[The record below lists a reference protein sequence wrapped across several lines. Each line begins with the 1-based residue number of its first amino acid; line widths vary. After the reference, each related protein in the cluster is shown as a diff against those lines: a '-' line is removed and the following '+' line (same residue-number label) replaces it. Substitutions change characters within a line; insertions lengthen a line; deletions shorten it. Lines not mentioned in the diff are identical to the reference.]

1 MAETG
6 MWAYIYF
13 GHEIWFIHVY
23 VAQLFFFFGGGTPQI
38 PRLCVYPD
46 RRADIW
52 SPHEP
57 QAPMSNMEQKTSN
70 FLSGLLQMCAR
81 SPHIS
86 VLEPYIIYHTLCLVL
101 HPSILVWLPNISPVP
116 TRPPTLRSLYHPLT
130 WLHTNE
136 ILHTGS
142 IISGFCWGFFF
153 FLHPHG
159 MSEELPCPLFLRQA
173 QFILMMQQIQS
184 RKIKQQFQ
192 WPQLLVL
199 DDRDALDFVF
209 VCLYRAFCLL

>member
-1 MAETG
+1 M
-6 MWAYIYF
+6 
-13 GHEIWFIHVY
+13 VY
-23 VAQLFFFFGGGTPQI
+23 PCVCWSIFFFFGGGTPQI
-38 PRLCVYPD
+38 PRLCVY
-46 RRADIW
+46 I
-52 SPHEP
+52 
-57 QAPMSNMEQKTSN
+57 QTGGQT
-70 FLSGLLQMCAR
+70 SGLHMNLRLPWATWSRKPLTSWVGFCKCA
-81 SPHIS
+81 
-86 VLEPYIIYHTLCLVL
+86 LVL
-101 HPSILVWLPNISPVP
+101 HTFLFWSHTSYITHSALFSPVP